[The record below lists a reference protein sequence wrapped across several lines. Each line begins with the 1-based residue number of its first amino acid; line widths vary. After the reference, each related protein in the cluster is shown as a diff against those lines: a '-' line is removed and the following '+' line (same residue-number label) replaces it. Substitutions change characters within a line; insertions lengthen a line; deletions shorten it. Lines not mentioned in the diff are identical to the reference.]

1 MDNSENPEPELRDPA
16 NKDLDKSA
24 LQAIAQATINVE
36 LFTIPLYMVSMYS
49 IQGMHQIT
57 SKGNDFYQGRLWP
70 GAAPSRDPKKD
81 ENAQAFNHF
90 FSVFI
95 DEMLHLQLASNI
107 AKVLGVMPTYTSSA
121 LQTDDYGWKCY
132 GPDQTV
138 IPHIIDFQ
146 DTVAPYNTIKVKLD
160 TLSLDQNR
168 LFLAIEENEEDAQKI
183 IDPEKIGNYFP
194 TVPFTDW
201 KINYTEENLPMFGTI
216 GWLYKCLWEYLDI
229 EYKDH
234 TRLFD
239 YVFNR
244 GSLERDLFNAMSA
257 KHKPEYP
264 KMRAMATG
272 EIDSGWAKANVL
284 DMINAITDQGEG
296 SGIAEEIRARLHKK
310 GMLEYHPVK
319 EQFQPDEAA
328 LNYDYPN
335 YTDTGAQDN
344 PSGNTVARSNNASV
358 DHHDRFLAIKELLET
373 GKVVTWDQ
381 WHASGN
387 KWTPDMLKTTG
398 YDQNKWPLPKAEDIA
413 GALNTLKEDA
423 SNYELFSKAAVGSIA
438 GITRLLSNFW
448 TNETASFPFPSM
460 YGSGDRVSI
469 CWAVFGK
476 YPDITEGIAQK
487 VPGKLYHAC
496 QGMELPSSTPV
507 VCGGPGPGK
516 ELPDVAVFHSCRGSN
531 TCKAEG
537 GCGFVQEV
545 GSQSI
550 ICGFKVMAENMHEPG
565 MLEKTI
571 IIYSAPSDNSCA
583 AFGGCAVPISD
594 SQLYPAPNPLKPTDP
609 GKMEVNDFEGPNQTP
624 TKIGEMNYA
633 YGQKVYD
640 IAWEA
645 YIQVLKHRGVTN
657 LPNKPAPDP
666 LRLAFPPST

>member
-1 MDNSENPEPELRDPA
+1 MDTAENPEPTLRDPVY
-16 NKDLDKSA
+16 KDLDKSA

-57 SKGNDFYQGRLWP
+57 SKDNDFYQGRLWP
-70 GAAPSRDPKKD
+70 GAGPSRTPDKDPHP
-81 ENAQAFNHF
+81 ENSQAFNHF

-107 AKVLGVMPTYTSSA
+107 AKVLGVMPTFNSSV
-121 LQTDDYGWKCY
+121 LQSSDYGWICY
-132 GPDQTV
+132 GPQQTV
-138 IPHIIDFQ
+138 IPHIIDFD
-146 DTVAPYNTIKVKLD
+146 DTISPYNEIRVKLD
-160 TLSLDQNR
+160 ALTVEQNE
-168 LFLAIEENEEDAQKI
+168 LFLAIEQNDEDAKKI
-183 IDPEKIGNYFP
+183 IQPDKIADYFP
-194 TVPFTDW
+194 TVPFTNW
-201 KINYTEENLPMFGTI
+201 KITYTEENLPKFGTI
-216 GWLYKCLWEYLDI
+216 GSLYKCLWEYIDL
-229 EYKDH
+229 EYSDG

-244 GSLERDLFNAMSA
+244 GSLERDLFNAASS

-296 SGIAEEIRARLHKK
+296 SGVAEEIRAKLRLK

-335 YTDTGAQDN
+335 YTDTGKQDN
-344 PSGNTVARSNNASV
+344 PSGQTVSRGNNASL
-358 DHHDRFLAIKELLET
+358 DHHDRFKAIKELLET
-373 GKVVTWDQ
+373 GKVVTWAQ
-381 WHASGN
+381 WHNSGN
-387 KWTPDMLKTTG
+387 TWTADMLKTTG
-398 YDQNKWPLPKAEDIA
+398 YDLNKWPLPKAEDIA
-413 GALNTLKEDA
+413 GALNTLKQDA
-423 SNYELFSKAAVGSIA
+423 ANYDLFSKAAVGSIA
-438 GITRLLSNFW
+438 GITRLLSGFW
-448 TNETASFPFPSM
+448 TNETSSFPFPSM

-487 VPGKLYHAC
+487 DAGKLYHAC
-496 QGMELPSSTPV
+496 QGMQLPEHSDNENA
-507 VCGGPGPGK
+507 G
-516 ELPDVAVFHSCRGSN
+516 LPEVAVFHSCRGSN

-545 GSQSI
+545 GSQTI
-550 ICGFKVMAENMHEPG
+550 ICGFKVMAEDLRDPVS
-565 MLEKTI
+565 LEKKV
-571 IIYSAPSDNSCA
+571 IIYSAPSDNACA

-594 SQLYPAPNPLKPTDP
+594 SQLYPAPNPQKPTDP
-609 GKMEVNDFEGPNQTP
+609 GKMEVNDFEGPAFKP
-624 TKIGEMNYA
+624 TKIGEMNYN

-640 IAWEA
+640 IAWQA
-645 YIQVLKHRGVTN
+645 YVEVLKSRGIE
-657 LPNKPAPDP
+657 PPAKPAPDP

>member
-1 MDNSENPEPELRDPA
+1 MDTENSDPQLRDPA
-16 NKDLDKSA
+16 LKDLDKSA
-24 LQAIAQATINVE
+24 LQAIAQAAINVE

-57 SKGNDFYQGRLWP
+57 SKGNDFYRGRMWP
-70 GAAPSRDPKKD
+70 GAAPSRDPATD
-81 ENAQAFNHF
+81 PNPANAEAFNHF

-107 AKVLGVMPTYTSSA
+107 AKVLGVMPTYNSSV
-121 LQTDDYGWKCY
+121 LQSPDYGWTCY
-132 GPDQTV
+132 GPQMTV
-138 IPHIIDFQ
+138 IPHIIDFT
-146 DTVAPYNTIKVKLD
+146 DTIAPYNEIRVKLD
-160 TLSLDQNR
+160 TLSVEQNQ
-168 LFLAIEENEEDAQKI
+168 LFLAIEENDDDAEKI
-183 IDPEKIGNYFP
+183 IDPAKIGNYFP

-201 KINYTEENLPMFGTI
+201 KITNTEENLPMFGTI
-216 GWLYKCLWEYLDI
+216 GSLYKCLWEYIDL
-229 EYKDH
+229 EYSDGSK
-234 TRLFD
+234 LFD

-244 GSLERDLFNAMSA
+244 GSLERDLFNSISS

-272 EIDSGWAKANVL
+272 EIDSGFAKANVL

-296 SGIAEEIRARLHKK
+296 AGVAEEIRAKLMKK
-310 GMLEYHPVK
+310 AMLEYHPVQ

-335 YTDTGAQDN
+335 YTDTGNLNN
-344 PSGNTVARSNNASV
+344 PSGNTVSRSKNAAQ
-358 DHHDRFLAIKELLET
+358 DHHDRFLAIKTLLES
-373 GKVVTWDQ
+373 GKVVTWDK
-381 WHASGN
+381 WHAGGN
-387 KWTPDMLKTTG
+387 KWTADMLKTTG
-398 YDQNKWPLPKAEDIA
+398 YDQNTYPLPKAEDIA
-413 GALNTLKEDA
+413 NALNTLKQNPANHEV
-423 SNYELFSKAAVGSIA
+423 LSKAAVGSIA

-469 CWAVFGK
+469 CWAVFGQ
-476 YPDITEGIAQK
+476 YPDITQGIAQK
-487 VPGKLYHAC
+487 IEGQLYHAC
-496 QGMELPSSTPV
+496 QGMELSTSPV
-507 VCGGPGPGK
+507 LCGAPMGN
-516 ELPDVAVFHSCRGSN
+516 LPDVAVFHSCRGSN

-550 ICGFKVMAENMHEPG
+550 ICGFKVLAENLQDPVA
-565 MLEKTI
+565 LEKTV

-583 AFGGCAVPISD
+583 SFGGCAVPISD
-594 SQLYPAPNPLKPTDP
+594 SQLYPAPNPQKPTDP
-609 GKMEVNDFEGPNQTP
+609 GKMELNDFEGPNYTP
-624 TKIGEMNYA
+624 TKFTEMNYSM
-633 YGQKVYD
+633 GQKVYD

-645 YIQVLKHRGVTN
+645 YIEVLKKRGITN
-657 LPNKPAPDP
+657 LPTKPAPDP